1 MVMTT
6 VVHLTNAVSC
16 LLVCLP
22 DAVLGVGNQQRTGK
36 VPILGIFVFLCFFF
50 FRYCAQEWDCC
61 SIP

>member
-1 MVMTT
+1 MIEQQRTTMMVMTT

-36 VPILGIFVFLCFFF
+36 VPILGIFVFLAV
-50 FRYCAQEWDCC
+50 RT
-61 SIP
+61 